1 MVQVYRGVLAA
12 YILGWIVS
20 ISGLYCFFISLERD
34 NVPPVWH
41 PLFDFCVEHFWRAA
55 GRYPRGRYAVRL
67 LCFEPLS

>member
-55 GRYPRGRYAVRL
+55 GRYAVRL